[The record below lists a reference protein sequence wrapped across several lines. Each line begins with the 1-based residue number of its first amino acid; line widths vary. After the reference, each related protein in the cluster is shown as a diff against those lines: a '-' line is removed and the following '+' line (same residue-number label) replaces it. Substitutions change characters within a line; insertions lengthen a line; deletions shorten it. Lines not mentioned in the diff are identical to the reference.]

1 MTKIKF
7 SRRKRTGGQGED
19 DDRSLHLSDL
29 QGEEDPNE
37 LSMISHESDDDH
49 DMDLNMSGISDEDD
63 SGDFTENE
71 SFAST
76 SDFPSVEENDMNQ
89 TLGDTDSLHLS
100 DLNAS
105 TNASTNTTR
114 EEESFGGKRKTRTSF
129 KKGGAKSKKRT
140 TKSKKRGTKSKKSK
154 TKSKKSKTKKH
165 RKTLKKKGGYIGD
178 NGTDM
183 ERYGETNPYS
193 VEMDSDPRY

>member
-1 MTKIKF
+1 MAKIKF
-7 SRRKRTGGQGED
+7 SRRKHMGGQGED
-19 DDRSLHLSDL
+19 EDESESLHLSDL
-29 QGEEDPNE
+29 QGEADPNE
-37 LSMISHESDDDH
+37 VSMISHGSDDEH

-63 SGDFTENE
+63 SDDFTENE
-71 SFAST
+71 SFVST
-76 SDFPSVEENDMNQ
+76 SNFPSMEENDMNQ
-89 TLGDTDSLHLS
+89 TLGDTDLS

-114 EEESFGGKRKTRTSF
+114 EESFGGKRKTRTNF
-129 KKGGAKSKKRT
+129 KKGG
-140 TKSKKRGTKSKKSK
+140 TKPKKRGTKSKKRGIKSK
-154 TKSKKSKTKKH
+154 KRNTKSKKSKTKKY
-165 RKTLKKKGGYIGD
+165 RKTLKKRGGFVGD